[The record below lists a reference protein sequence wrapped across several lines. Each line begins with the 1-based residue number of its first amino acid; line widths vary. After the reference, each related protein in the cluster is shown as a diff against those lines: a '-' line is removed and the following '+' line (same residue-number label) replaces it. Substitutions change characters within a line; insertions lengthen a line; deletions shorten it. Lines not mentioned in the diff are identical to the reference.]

1 MQLVKSH
8 NNRLNEQMSFV
19 EHGARKDPHGPTPLT
34 SVAAYLSA
42 FATVNCYPS
51 IYRLPLSSLFLSF
64 SLQPKCAQPS
74 YSSDVGND
82 KDLGTIKPKRMLGCS
97 FLIRIS
103 TMFVFTQKLK
113 NFCLKLVGVKG
124 EPNKEVRKSRM

>member
-1 MQLVKSH
+1 MVEQLKTTSFASAAAAAASRNRVRMQLVKSH

-51 IYRLPLSSLFLSF
+51 TPLQYPTQVRVWILFKISLGCGRQMLGLPENAKIKIP
-64 SLQPKCAQPS
+64 Q
-74 YSSDVGND
+74 VGNLTN
-82 KDLGTIKPKRMLGCS
+82 K
-97 FLIRIS
+97 F
-103 TMFVFTQKLK
+103 QK
-113 NFCLKLVGVKG
+113 
-124 EPNKEVRKSRM
+124 